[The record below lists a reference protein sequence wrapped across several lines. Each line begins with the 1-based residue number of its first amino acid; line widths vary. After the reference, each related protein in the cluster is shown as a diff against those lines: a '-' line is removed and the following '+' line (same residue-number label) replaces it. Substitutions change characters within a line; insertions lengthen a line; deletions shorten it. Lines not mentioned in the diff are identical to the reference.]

1 MLLVAVGFA
10 VALSACLSSEAP
22 SSRGTT
28 TSVSPS
34 AGTIDDVPTNRALCQ
49 QYAKTVDL
57 SQERLDTWLWAYLD
71 ANDLDHHMELY
82 AALVADYAYELTDIS
97 LDQYIGAD
105 QHLQATLDNFQSEL
119 SGPLGRMTSTAPVPQ
134 LIDIFALH
142 EQSLARL
149 CRNSGLPYPASLE
162 KATIGQDDNT
172 SLLARYQIEDTVCSS
187 YEMIIDRQYRVASS
201 EFNYVPRAELHAW
214 VAISAIQ
221 NDILPSQ
228 LETLYSPESARG
240 RYSDLRERIRILGD
254 ALQQLADGGG
264 AVETARESGIHAAAT
279 MDMLKI
285 SALCEQAGLPF
296 PEAHK
301 AIVWPFEMT

>member
-1 MLLVAVGFA
+1 MLLVAVGLA
-10 VALSACLSSEAP
+10 VALSACLSSGAP

-28 TSVSPS
+28 TNASPS

-82 AALVADYAYELTDIS
+82 AALGADYAYELTDIS
-97 LDQYIGAD
+97 LDQYVGAD
-105 QHLQATLDNFQSEL
+105 QRLRATLDSFQSEL
-119 SGPLGRMTSTAPVPQ
+119 SGPLGRMTSMVPVPQ

-142 EQSLARL
+142 EQRLARL
-149 CRNSGLPYPASLE
+149 CRNAGLPYPVSLE
-162 KATIGQDDNT
+162 KAITGQDDNT
-172 SLLARYQIEDTVCSS
+172 SLLARYQIEETVCSS

-201 EFNYVPRAELHAW
+201 EFNHVPRAELHAW
-214 VAISAIQ
+214 VTISAIQ
-221 NDILPSQ
+221 SDILPSQ

-240 RYSDLRERIRILGD
+240 PYSDLRERIRILGD

-264 AVETARESGIHAAAT
+264 AVETARESGMHAAAT